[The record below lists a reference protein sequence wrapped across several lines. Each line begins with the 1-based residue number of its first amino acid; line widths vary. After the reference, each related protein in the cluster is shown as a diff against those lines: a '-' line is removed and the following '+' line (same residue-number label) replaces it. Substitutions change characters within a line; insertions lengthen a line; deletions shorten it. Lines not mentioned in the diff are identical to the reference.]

1 MNDTKRSFGEKF
13 SNKHI
18 ALEFT
23 KERYDTHTI
32 TRLSI
37 RFIWILGT
45 YILYT
50 YLCHFQQGKF
60 FACTASEDSDNIKAN
75 AS

>member
-18 ALEFT
+18 ALKFT
-23 KERYDTHTI
+23 KERYDTH

-37 RFIWILGT
+37 RFIWILG
-45 YILYT
+45 IVCI
-50 YLCHFQQGKF
+50 YLSLPFSTGQIFLPAQP
-60 FACTASEDSDNIKAN
+60 ASDDTDNIKAN